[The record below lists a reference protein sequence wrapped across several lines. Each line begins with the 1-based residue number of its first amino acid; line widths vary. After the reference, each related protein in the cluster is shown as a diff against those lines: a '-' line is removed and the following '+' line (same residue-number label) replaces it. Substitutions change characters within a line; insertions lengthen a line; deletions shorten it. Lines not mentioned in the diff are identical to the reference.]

1 MKGLITVLS
10 AFIIPFMA
18 ICGVHCLEGATSAAH
33 WRLDDQL
40 TACQLWLKRLP
51 VPSPSDQIVR
61 LQVATF
67 DWPRLILVHDRR
79 SRVGYFIGKNITH
92 QEVNNN
98 YIHTHIIYIYI
109 ILYKCLVSIKKQVS
123 FLKRWLSLLTAS
135 MTSFYNIFY
144 MVQTTWLIGI
154 WF

>member
-1 MKGLITVLS
+1 MKGLIAVLS
-10 AFIIPFMA
+10 AFIIPFMV
-18 ICGVHCLEGATSAAH
+18 ICGMHGLEGATSAAH

-40 TACQLWLKRLP
+40 TACQLWFKRLP
-51 VPSPSDQIVR
+51 VPSPSNQIVR

-79 SRVGYFIGKNITH
+79 SRVGYLIGKNITH

-98 YIHTHIIYIYI
+98 YTYIYI
-109 ILYKCLVSIKKQVS
+109 ILYKCLVSIKNRLQV
-123 FLKRWLSLLTAS
+123 LQ
-135 MTSFYNIFY
+135 Y
-144 MVQTTWLIGI
+144 MVQTIWLVRI